1 MPALLATVWQEA
13 EAPEHRAIQLKTWA
27 ATRGPGAGRGGRAP
41 SSIPYPSTRAKRR
54 PSGVSGN
61 SVTSRVP

>member
-13 EAPEHRAIQLKTWA
+13 EAPGHRAIQLKAWT
-27 ATRGPGAGRGGRAP
+27 ATRGPGAGRGGRTP
-41 SSIPYPSTRAKRR
+41 SSIPYPSARTKRR
-54 PSGVSGN
+54 PSGVGGN